1 MQKNKLLIVIFAFLL
16 PCFWLSFAY
25 ADDNFGQTIEINTDF
40 HSFIGK
46 PSWLIMIRDVDHN
59 QNYPYL
65 FDIKRGDNYWVI
77 PTHSRNYL
85 ITASTLK
92 INTYQ
97 ARTNAY
103 KQYQIRNFCHLETNG
118 KILRGQSIYLTI
130 TGNLSSNHNTVNCQ
144 VSKYGS

>member
-1 MQKNKLLIVIFAFLL
+1 MQKNKLLIVIFAF
-16 PCFWLSFAY
+16 FLSCSGLSLAH
-25 ADDNFGQTIEINTDF
+25 ADDDFGQMIEINTNF

-59 QNYPYL
+59 ENFPYL
-65 FDIKRGDNYWVI
+65 FDIKRGENYWVA

-97 ARTNAY
+97 SRTNIF
-103 KQYQIRNFCHLETNG
+103 KQYQIRNFC
-118 KILRGQSIYLTI
+118 
-130 TGNLSSNHNTVNCQ
+130 NL
-144 VSKYGS
+144 